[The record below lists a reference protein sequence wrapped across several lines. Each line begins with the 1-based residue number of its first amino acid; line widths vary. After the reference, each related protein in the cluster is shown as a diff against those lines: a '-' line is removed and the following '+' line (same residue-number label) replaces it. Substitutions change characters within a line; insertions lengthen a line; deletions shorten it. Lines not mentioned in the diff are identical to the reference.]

1 MTYYCPECGH
11 RQTRDIYKKRGRS
24 TFSWTYD
31 FVCENCDRII
41 EVEDWGYNYSEGK
54 E

>member
-1 MTYYCPECGH
+1 MTYYCPVCGYYQNKVIH
-11 RQTRDIYKKRGRS
+11 KKRGRS

-41 EVEDWGYNYSEGK
+41 EVEDWGCNHSEGK